1 MHIRTVRTILF
12 CILTPFTA
20 AFQIHSL
27 VTAQCSKSRRQQGCI
42 HRVVLLNLSGESEED
57 PRDNFGRFLRGFAKT
72 GMKGTM
78 ERGSIVVAKADIPSL
93 NIWMDQTYELRSVYL
108 QGMNPETQM
117 VERISCPS
125 LETNMMSIPNGYTL
139 YVSLFSPVYHDEAIV
154 VTPEE
159 VGLITLKDEVQD
171 SVLMAIPILSFW
183 LAVSY
188 TFASQ
193 YNERYGGNFLDAF
206 FGRRYT

>member
-1 MHIRTVRTILF
+1 MHTLTVRIVLY
-12 CILTPFTA
+12 CMTPVTA
-20 AFQIHSL
+20 AFQIHSSL
-27 VTAQCSKSRRQQGCI
+27 EAQYLKSRCQQGCI
-42 HRVVLLNLSGESEED
+42 HPVVLLNLARETEED
-57 PRDNFGRFLRGFAKT
+57 PRDNFGRFLRGFVET

-78 ERGSIVVAKADIPSL
+78 ERGSVVVAKADIPSL

-108 QGMNPETQM
+108 QGMNPETQI
-117 VERISCPS
+117 VERMSCPS
-125 LETNMMSIPNGYTL
+125 LEANMSIPSGYTL

-154 VTPEE
+154 ATPEE

-171 SVLMAIPILSFW
+171 SVLMALPILSFW

-193 YNERYGGNFLDAF
+193 YNERYGGNFVDAF
-206 FGRRYT
+206 FGNRYM